1 MRINFTVIFIIIFGI
16 FIVNRNMN
24 KGFTYERSTN
34 MEENGDVNKV
44 PGENKSVQET
54 VKDTLV
60 KLNEL
65 SPIKV
70 KALTEEKQPVSI
82 ITNNYKEVLNT
93 SNFEEKK
100 DYISPNPE
108 GTTEYRFIDGNF
120 KTAWSTD
127 QVSQHPKYY
136 TSNVEDEKI
145 DVAGFFNNT
154 QFYHDNTSPN
164 STTFFPERC
173 RTNSENEV
181 FCDFNNRL
189 QLVPPKLI
197 NDSEKNGVLN
207 SIGNDI
213 YKTVDSTKVGDI
225 SGNNYQIWEYTNEK
239 SINGGEYF
247 GSVFGSSE
255 KNEVPMEIGSL
266 KPNYSF

>member
-1 MRINFTVIFIIIFGI
+1 
-16 FIVNRNMN
+16 MN

-34 MEENGDVNKV
+34 IEETGGDVNKV
-44 PGENKSVQET
+44 PNKDKSVQET

-60 KLNEL
+60 KLNDL
-65 SPIKV
+65 SPIKL
-70 KALTEEKQPVSI
+70 KALTDEKNPVSI
-82 ITNNYKEVLNT
+82 ISNNYTEVLDT

-100 DYISPNPE
+100 DFISPNPQ

-136 TSNVEDEKI
+136 TSNVEDEKVDI
-145 DVAGFFNNT
+145 AGFFNNT
-154 QFYHDNTSPN
+154 QFYHDRTSPN
-164 STTFFPERC
+164 STTTLPERC

-197 NDSEKNGVLN
+197 NDSETSGVLN
-207 SIGNDI
+207 SIGNNI
-213 YKTVDSTKVGDI
+213 YKTVDSTKVNDI

-247 GSVFGSSE
+247 NGVYGSSSE
-255 KNEVPMEIGSL
+255 NEVPMEIGSI